1 MDPISASANV
11 IAFVSLAIQLAQSTK
26 QLYDFWA
33 SIKDAPK
40 SIRMLTD
47 DLRLVD
53 AVLKEI
59 ESEGRLADPDATCLK
74 ALQSCQALVA
84 NLNSLANDLAPG
96 FSSSKRHFRTYT
108 ALRAVGRS
116 EKIQKFRSSLADMK
130 STLTLIQQRMLNS
143 LMYVNETESTESSG
157 FQADLCTVENTMRQ
171 TKSIS
176 IKSRKAWRQ

>member
-1 MDPISASANV
+1 MEPISASANV

-40 SIRMLTD
+40 SIRRLTD

-53 AVLKEI
+53 AVLEEI
-59 ESEGRLADPDATCLK
+59 EREGRLADPDATCLK
-74 ALQSCQALVA
+74 ALQSCQELVA
-84 NLNSLANDLAPG
+84 NLNSLADDLAPG
-96 FSSSKRHFRTYT
+96 FSSSKRHFRAYT

-143 LMYVNETESTESSG
+143 LVYVNETESRG
-157 FQADLCTVENTMRQ
+157 FQADLRTVENTMRQ

-176 IKSRKAWRQ
+176 IRSRKAWRQ